1 MDGLDGGR
9 RLLLTH
15 AADRGDTRSF
25 GFAGPRKGHA
35 RAGSRRRR
43 GLTQLWKG
51 ARCERPVH
59 RSGMGRGT
67 REQDQDQ
74 EGLRGSEQRAW
85 TCTAADRG
93 RWRGFSR
100 SLRGDIEGWS
110 RRALLTIRGARAVPA
125 TFCSLPSAG
134 HVSSPRSLLGV
145 TTTSAIANGAPCLFA
160 PLPQLCTHAL
170 PFYPNQRIQSSS
182 GPRPAHAAH
191 THARWSGASSPKKKQ
206 CSLLSSICE
215 FHPVVATLTATLIVC
230 RFLPAGTKAHQGPGC

>member
-1 MDGLDGGR
+1 MYYMNGLDGGC

-25 GFAGPRKGHA
+25 GSAGPRKGHA

-67 REQDQDQ
+67 REQDQDR
-74 EGLRGSEQRAW
+74 EGLRGSGQRAW
-85 TCTAADRG
+85 TCAADRG

-110 RRALLTIRGARAVPA
+110 RRALLTVRGARAVPA
-125 TFCSLPSAG
+125 AFCSLPSAG

-145 TTTSAIANGAPCLFA
+145 TTTSAIATGSLALLRLCPSSAHMRCPFALARESRA
-160 PLPQLCTHAL
+160 PLVHAWAT
-170 PFYPNQRIQSSS
+170 PAGQASSS
-182 GPRPAHAAH
+182 P
-191 THARWSGASSPKKKQ
+191 KKQ

-215 FHPVVATLTATLIVC
+215 FHPVVATLTATLVAC
-230 RFLPAGTKAHQGPGC
+230 RDQGTPRP